1 MSSFKETAP
10 GILSDAI
17 RAQILTFIEDSLPT
31 SKTLQP
37 VKNGTDYC
45 RRLRC
50 VEWAHD
56 LADCALLL
64 NLPDGPFN
72 ASIRETI
79 DSAARF
85 LAFQRNEYFRLMKL
99 CPEGGEDQANYCADN
114 LRQMMIKE
122 GLSAYCMDDNWPT
135 ELFQP

>member
-1 MSSFKETAP
+1 MSSFKEAAP

-31 SKTLQP
+31 SKALQP

-64 NLPDGPFN
+64 NLPDRPFN
-72 ASIRETI
+72 
-79 DSAARF
+79 ARF